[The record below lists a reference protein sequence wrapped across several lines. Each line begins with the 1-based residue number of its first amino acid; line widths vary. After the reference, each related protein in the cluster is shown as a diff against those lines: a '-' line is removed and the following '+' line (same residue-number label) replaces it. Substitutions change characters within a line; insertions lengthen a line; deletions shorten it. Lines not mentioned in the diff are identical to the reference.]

1 MNHLDIKQRAQI
13 MVKEKFKDFWSG
25 YVIIIAINFL
35 IDIVLT
41 LLFKDGILKTALS
54 LVSSLFLSTL
64 SVGLYAYILKIV
76 RNQDYNRQDIFNF
89 VGQVMPIFCISC
101 LVTILIMLGSL
112 LFIIPGII
120 IALAYSMVFY
130 LYADDSSHLPMEYLN
145 MSKKLMKG
153 YKLDYFLFILSFFGW
168 ILLSVLTFGIALIY
182 VIPYMSF
189 AETIYY
195 DELTKISHD
204 E

>member
-13 MVKEKFKDFWSG
+13 MVKEKFKDFWNG
-25 YVIIIAINFL
+25 YVVIIAINFL
-35 IDIVLT
+35 IDLVLT
-41 LLFKDGILKTALS
+41 LLFKDGILKTALN

-89 VGQVMPIFCISC
+89 VGQVMPIFGISC

-120 IALAYSMVFY
+120 ISLAYSMVFY
-130 LYADDSSHLPMEYLN
+130 LYADDSSLLPMEYLN

-182 VIPYMSF
+182 VVPYMSF

-195 DELTKISHD
+195 DE
-204 E
+204 